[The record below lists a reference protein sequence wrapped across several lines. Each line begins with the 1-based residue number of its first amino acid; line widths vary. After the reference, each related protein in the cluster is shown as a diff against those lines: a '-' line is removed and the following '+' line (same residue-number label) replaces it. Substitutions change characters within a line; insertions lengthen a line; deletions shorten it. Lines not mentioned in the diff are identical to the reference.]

1 MTAIH
6 HVGLT
11 VSDIDRSVDFYSRI
25 LGGTLVG
32 SAERSGDSVDAVTG
46 YPGVVV
52 KQAFVRP
59 ANSDTLVELLQYVGG
74 SPVVLEPDNGSVGAV
89 HVAVHV
95 DDMDAALAR
104 LRAEGVV
111 ALSEPITCGPGP
123 MDGYR
128 AVYVLDPDRIRIELV
143 QARRSAG

>member
-1 MTAIH
+1 MTATH

-11 VSDIDRSVDFYSRI
+11 VSDIDRSVDSYSRI
-25 LGGTLVG
+25 LGGTLAG
-32 SAERSGDSVDAVTG
+32 SAERSGDSVEATTG

-59 ANSDTLVELLQYVGG
+59 ANSDTLMTLPQYVGKP
-74 SPVVLEPDNGSVGAV
+74 PVALDPDNGSVEAV
-89 HVAVHV
+89 HVAVHG
-95 DDMDAALAR
+95 DDMDTAFAR
-104 LRAEGVV
+104 PLAEGVA

-128 AVYVLDPDRIRIELV
+128 AVYVLDPDRIRAELV